1 MRTIDLRR
9 DTITLPDS
17 KMKKAAFDAPLGDSV
32 YGEDRSQNELEERA
46 ARALGKDAALFIPS
60 GTMGNLV
67 ALLSHTE
74 RGDEIILEENAHIR
88 TSETGGAACVGG
100 LMFRTLYGKDGA
112 PDAEDVAGAIRAV
125 NIHYPKTA
133 LICLE
138 NTHYR
143 YGGIVVPLEK
153 FRSIR
158 EVSLEFGIPV
168 HLDGARVFNAAVYL
182 GVPVTEITGLVD
194 TVMVSLSKGL
204 GAPVGSV
211 LAGPVAFIDSAKRYR
226 KMLGGGM
233 RQTGWLAACGILS
246 LSDENISRLREDHE
260 NASLLASGL
269 YEMNGVSVDV
279 EKTHTNFVLARFED
293 PGFSADRFAERLSA
307 RGVLITPSRANT
319 VRFVTSKEVTREDI
333 VFTLHIIEEV
343 LQHPSQ

>member
-1 MRTIDLRR
+1 MKTIDLRR

-17 KMKKAAFDAPLGDSV
+17 EMKKAAFSATLGDSV
-32 YGEDRSQNELEERA
+32 YGEDLSQNELEECA
-46 ARALGKDAALFIPS
+46 ARTLGKDAAIYVPS

-100 LMFRTLYGKDGA
+100 LMFRTLYGEEGA
-112 PDAEDVAGAIRAV
+112 PDAECVEEAIRPA

-143 YGGIVVPLEK
+143 YGGIVVPLER

-158 EVSLEFGIPV
+158 EVAKKFGIPV
-168 HLDGARVFNAAVYL
+168 HLDGARIFNAAVYL

-194 TVMVSLSKGL
+194 SVMLSLSKGL

-211 LAGPVAFIDSAKRYR
+211 LAGPAPFIEKAKRYR

-233 RQTGWLAACGILS
+233 RQTGWLAACGILA
-246 LSDENISRLREDHE
+246 LSEGNITRLKEDHE
-260 NASLLASGL
+260 NASLLARGLDEISG
-269 YEMNGVSVDV
+269 VDVDV
-279 EKTHTNFVLARFED
+279 EKTQTNFIMAHFED
-293 PGFSADRFAERLSA
+293 PGFNAKRFADTLSA
-307 RGVLITPSRANT
+307 RGILITPSKANM
-319 VRFVTSKEVTREDI
+319 VRFVTSKEVSREDI
-333 VFTLHIIEEV
+333 IFSLQIIKKV
-343 LQHPSQ
+343 LQQPPK